1 MTTIEELLKKK
12 IEGTLTAE
20 ESILLQEWAE
30 RSPTNQSLLLQTA
43 DDGFIRQHLQGYHE
57 LAAHDEEPYSEKL
70 FTRVNRQLKQTHTS
84 ARFLQWIA
92 VAACLLVIGGVYF
105 FSVREL
111 KQPPRIVAADIPPGS
126 NRAMLTLA
134 DGRIVDLS
142 EAQTGIV
149 VGDGITYTDGTEV
162 FSPEVSE
169 SGSPED
175 SQHAGLT
182 TYDLRLTTPKG
193 GQYQITLPDGTK
205 VWLNTASTLTYPSR
219 FTGNTREVKIE
230 GEGYFEVSP
239 DKARPFSVHSKG
251 QEIRVLGTEFN
262 IRSYTDENETKTTLV
277 SGGVKVI
284 NRLNADRISDEIPL
298 LPHEQSVLTSSGSLA
313 KQNVNPAV
321 AISWKSGRFYFEN
334 TPVDD
339 MMRQIERWYDIT
351 VVYKNKVPD
360 DTFSGVI
367 ERNVSLNTLLEF
379 LGESG
384 LSFALEGKTLIIK

>member
-20 ESILLQEWAE
+20 ESRLLQEWAD
-30 RSPTNQSLLLQTA
+30 RSPANQSLLLQTA
-43 DDGFIRQHLQGYHE
+43 DDEFIRQHLQGYHE
-57 LAAHDEEPYSEKL
+57 LAAHDEEPYPEKL
-70 FTRVNRQLKQTHTS
+70 FIRVNRQLKQTHTS

-105 FSVREL
+105 FSVREQ
-111 KQPPRIVAADIPPGS
+111 KQPPRIVTTDIPPGS
-126 NRAMLTLA
+126 NRATLTLA

-142 EAQTGIV
+142 EAQTGII
-149 VGDGITYTDGTEV
+149 VGDGSTYADGTD
-162 FSPEVSE
+162 VSTVEGE
-169 SGSPED
+169 SGSPEV
-175 SQHAGLT
+175 SLMS
-182 TYDLRLTTPKG
+182 LSTPKG

-277 SGGVKVI
+277 SGGVKII
-284 NRLNADRISDEIPL
+284 NRLNTGRVSDEISL
-298 LPHEQSVLTSSGSLA
+298 LPHEQSVLTSTGSLA
-313 KQNVNPAV
+313 KQNANPAV

-351 VVYKNKVPD
+351 VIYKNKIPD